1 MKELFADYIAYL
13 REEAL
18 AQKYEQGFK
27 RGFKRGFKQ
36 GFEQGF
42 EQGVKQGVKQVR
54 QTAANRMAS
63 RGVAIEDIADYL
75 RVDQATVETLLNEKP

>member
-27 RGFKRGFKQ
+27 
-36 GFEQGF
+36 QGF

>member
-27 RGFKRGFKQ
+27 
-36 GFEQGF
+36 QGF

-75 RVDQATVETLLNEKP
+75 RVDHATVETLLRQNS

>member
-27 RGFKRGFKQ
+27 QGFKQ
-36 GFEQGF
+36 GFE
-42 EQGVKQGVKQVR
+42 QGVKQVR

>member
-27 RGFKRGFKQ
+27 Q
-36 GFEQGF
+36 GFE
-42 EQGVKQGVKQVR
+42 QGVKQVR

>member
-27 RGFKRGFKQ
+27 
-36 GFEQGF
+36 QGF

-63 RGVAIEDIADYL
+63 RGVAIEDIADFL
-75 RVDQATVETLLNEKP
+75 RVDQATVETLLRQNS